1 MLLLWRQAGQLPA
14 CLGPAQLPLRKHRLS
29 KLFAAWQS
37 CQGCTHSS
45 KLSRKLL
52 PEMPRTYQ
60 VPRSPNLD
68 HFPPCPARP
77 PRRAGT
83 AGQPLHCGGGP
94 ATWRP
99 SCQSCHGWHSWPAWS
114 PRAAPLWLPTHFT
127 GGKRLN
133 SAGPGSGSGGLAP
146 SCHPPPEPP
155 TLTGLAPSCHLPP
168 ELPASSASPRPC
180 GSRHIFLA
188 ENA

>member
-1 MLLLWRQAGQLPA
+1 MLGA
-14 CLGPAQLPLRKHRLS
+14 GPAAPAKAPLVSAFRSLAELPGLYPQQPVFS
-29 KLFAAWQS
+29 K
-37 CQGCTHSS
+37 T
-45 KLSRKLL
+45 L

-60 VPRSPNLD
+60 VPTSPNLD

-83 AGQPLHCGGGP
+83 AGQPLHCGWWP

-114 PRAAPLWLPTHFT
+114 PRAAPLWLPTHFI

-133 SAGPGSGSGGLAP
+133 SAGPGRGSGGLAP
-146 SCHPPPEPP
+146 SCHLPPEPP
-155 TLTGLAPSCHLPP
+155 TFTGLAPSCHPPP

-180 GSRHIFLA
+180 GSRRILLA

>member
-1 MLLLWRQAGQLPA
+1 MEAGSQASCRHARGRPSCPCESTA
-14 CLGPAQLPLRKHRLS
+14 CLSFSQPGR
-29 KLFAAWQS
+29 AA
-37 CQGCTHSS
+37 
-45 KLSRKLL
+45 RA
-52 PEMPRTYQ
+52 
-60 VPRSPNLD
+60 VPTAASFL
-68 HFPPCPARP
+68 RP

-83 AGQPLHCGGGP
+83 AGQLLHCGWWP

-99 SCQSCHGWHSWPAWS
+99 SCQSCHSWHSWPAWS
-114 PRAAPLWLPTHFT
+114 PRAAPVWLPTHFT

-180 GSRHIFLA
+180 GSRHILLA